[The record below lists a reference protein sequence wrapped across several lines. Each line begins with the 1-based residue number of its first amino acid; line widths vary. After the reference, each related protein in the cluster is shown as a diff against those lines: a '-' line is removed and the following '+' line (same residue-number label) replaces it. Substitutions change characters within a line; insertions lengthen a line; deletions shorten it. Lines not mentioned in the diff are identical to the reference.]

1 VSLPR
6 FSVNNPV
13 AVNLLMWA
21 IIVGGLWKGFTLVR
35 EFFPNVESEAIRVF
49 VAYPGAVP
57 GEIEKSIARP
67 VEDAIQG
74 IDDVDEIL
82 TRVIEGAAIVTVQL
96 EEGADRDRALSDIRT
111 SIDRVKPDLPGGAE
125 EPEITELRP
134 LIPVIGVV
142 VYGDIDEERLREA
155 AEDVRDDLLDLPEV
169 SRVLLSGVRD
179 REIWVEVEPAR
190 LEEYGLTFE
199 EVGRAV
205 ATTNLDLP
213 GGQVR
218 SGLGNVGVRTMG
230 ETARA
235 ADLEGLV
242 VRGRPDGRAVRLT
255 DVAAV
260 RDAFEDRVERGR
272 FMGQPAVLAT
282 VFKTPE
288 EDALEIADAVRDY
301 VEENPTMLG
310 GAARLAPTTDLSR
323 FIRQRLDLMVRNA
336 RVGLI
341 LVLIVLALFLDL
353 RVAFWVA
360 VGLPVSFL
368 GAFIL
373 MDLLGASINLISMLG
388 MIVVL
393 GLVVD
398 DAIVIGEN
406 VFAKMREGLSP
417 REAAIQG
424 AQEMTRPVVAA
435 ILTTIAAFLP
445 LGFISGRVGAFM
457 SVFPVVVISALAV
470 SLVEALVILPAHLG
484 HLKGG
489 DRPSRFPRL
498 AAGLERMRRTRR
510 GILEVRLP
518 NLLERVL
525 RFVLRWRYASM
536 TAAAGLSF
544 AVAGLI
550 AGGMVEFV
558 LLQDADAETVVIDL
572 EMAAGTPEER
582 TIEVVGMIERAA
594 LGLPEVEGVFSVV
607 GTSFGDWGQVTA
619 TDPATVGQVTLQ
631 LHPADERE
639 RTGLRESGEV
649 VTDLR
654 KATAGTPGANRLV
667 IASRGG
673 GPGGPDL
680 EIRVRG
686 EDLVAVER
694 AVAHVRALM
703 GTYDGVYQI
712 EDDLQKGKLEARMRL
727 RESARALGLSTRD
740 VALQLRHALFG
751 FEAQDLQTEREE
763 VTVRVL
769 LPEGARKSLGDLG
782 RLRIATRTGHRVPL
796 EEVATFETTR
806 GYASL
811 SRVDGKRSVTVKAE
825 VDETKLNVGDVTA
838 ELTAS
843 LSDVGA
849 RFPGVSVSFEGRKKD
864 TRESFGSLAILFP
877 IALLLV
883 YGIIAVLFRSYGQ
896 PLIVMGAIPYGLVG
910 AVLGHWIMGYPLTI
924 LSTIGSVALSGII
937 VNDSLILVDLVNRK
951 RREDGLPL
959 LDAVVQGARQRMR
972 PILLTSI
979 TTIAGLSPLMLE
991 TSFQAQ
997 FLIPMAI
1004 SIVFGLGVATVLTLV
1019 LLPTLY
1025 LVYEDV
1031 IAVLRYVGRG
1041 WRDLIR
1047 LLLPARG
1054 HTPDETS

>member
-1 VSLPR
+1 
-6 FSVNNPV
+6 
-13 AVNLLMWA
+13 
-21 IIVGGLWKGFTLVR
+21 
-35 EFFPNVESEAIRVF
+35 
-49 VAYPGAVP
+49 
-57 GEIEKSIARP
+57 
-67 VEDAIQG
+67 
-74 IDDVDEIL
+74 
-82 TRVIEGAAIVTVQL
+82 
-96 EEGADRDRALSDIRT
+96 
-111 SIDRVKPDLPGGAE
+111 
-125 EPEITELRP
+125 
-134 LIPVIGVV
+134 
-142 VYGDIDEERLREA
+142 
-155 AEDVRDDLLDLPEV
+155 
-169 SRVLLSGVRD
+169 
-179 REIWVEVEPAR
+179 
-190 LEEYGLTFE
+190 
-199 EVGRAV
+199 
-205 ATTNLDLP
+205 
-213 GGQVR
+213 
-218 SGLGNVGVRTMG
+218 
-230 ETARA
+230 
-235 ADLEGLV
+235 
-242 VRGRPDGRAVRLT
+242 
-255 DVAAV
+255 
-260 RDAFEDRVERGR
+260 
-272 FMGQPAVLAT
+272 
-282 VFKTPE
+282 
-288 EDALEIADAVRDY
+288 
-301 VEENPTMLG
+301 
-310 GAARLAPTTDLSR
+310 
-323 FIRQRLDLMVRNA
+323 
-336 RVGLI
+336 
-341 LVLIVLALFLDL
+341 
-353 RVAFWVA
+353 
-360 VGLPVSFL
+360 
-368 GAFIL
+368 
-373 MDLLGASINLISMLG
+373 
-388 MIVVL
+388 
-393 GLVVD
+393 
-398 DAIVIGEN
+398 
-406 VFAKMREGLSP
+406 
-417 REAAIQG
+417 
-424 AQEMTRPVVAA
+424 MTRPVVAA

-896 PLIVMGAIPYGLVG
+896 PSSSWARSRTASSARSSG
-910 AVLGHWIMGYPLTI
+910 T
-924 LSTIGSVALSGII
+924 GSWATRSRSSRRSGR
-937 VNDSLILVDLVNRK
+937 SR
-951 RREDGLPL
+951 
-959 LDAVVQGARQRMR
+959 
-972 PILLTSI
+972 S
-979 TTIAGLSPLMLE
+979 AGS
-991 TSFQAQ
+991 S
-997 FLIPMAI
+997 
-1004 SIVFGLGVATVLTLV
+1004 
-1019 LLPTLY
+1019 
-1025 LVYEDV
+1025 
-1031 IAVLRYVGRG
+1031 
-1041 WRDLIR
+1041 
-1047 LLLPARG
+1047 
-1054 HTPDETS
+1054 